1 MGTAL
6 VIGITVTLRLT
17 VFGVEAFVLGK
28 PPPTGPAEKVGS
40 VSHLR
45 TITRKRRYE
54 QADGTGRLKCLFTD
68 KENEM
73 KSVQKNKHTMQQRNP
88 MQWLCSCKTATAVV
102 VLIASVGMAAP
113 AFAVVLSDY
122 TVIQNDT
129 SILIGDGN
137 PVWNKTFNT
146 GGRQTSEAF
155 LTLNVAGLTFAV
167 SGVEVRINHII
178 VGHIHPYAGLVETA
192 ENWYSQTI
200 VFPGSVLHDGNN
212 EIEIRAV
219 SFPGATP
226 GNIFDDFFL
235 KSVICHFH
243 QAD

>member
-1 MGTAL
+1 M
-6 VIGITVTLRLT
+6 
-17 VFGVEAFVLGK
+17 VFK
-28 PPPTGPAEKVGS
+28 
-40 VSHLR
+40 
-45 TITRKRRYE
+45 
-54 QADGTGRLKCLFTD
+54 GRLKCLFTD

-73 KSVQKNKHTMQQRNP
+73 KSVQKNKNMMQQRKP
-88 MQWLCSCKTATAVV
+88 MQWLRSFKTATAVA
-102 VLIASVGMAAP
+102 VLIAIVGMATT

-122 TVIQNDT
+122 AVIQDDT
-129 SILIGDGN
+129 PIPIGDGN

-146 GGRQTSEAF
+146 GGRRTSEAF

-167 SGVEVRINHII
+167 SGAEVRINNTI
-178 VGHIHPYAGLVETA
+178 VGHIHPYTGQVETQ

-200 VFPGSVLHDGNN
+200 VFPGFVLHDGDN

-226 GNIFDDFFL
+226 GNIYDDFFL

>member
-17 VFGVEAFVLGK
+17 IFGVGAFVLGK
-28 PPPTGPAEKVGS
+28 PPPTGPAEKGGG

-45 TITRKRRYE
+45 TIIRKRRYE
-54 QADGTGRLKCLFTD
+54 QADNVQRAFEIPIAD
-68 KENEM
+68 KEHQM
-73 KSVQKNKHTMQQRNP
+73 ISVNNMMQERKP
-88 MQWLCSCKTATAVV
+88 TQWLRFFKTVTAVA
-102 VLIASVGMAAP
+102 VLIVTVGMVVTAS
-113 AFAVVLSDY
+113 AVVLSDY
-122 TVIQNDT
+122 EIIQDNT
-129 SILIGDGN
+129 PILIGDAN
-137 PVWNKTFNT
+137 PVWQKTFNT
-146 GGRQTSEAF
+146 GGRRTSGAF

-167 SGVEVRINHII
+167 SDVEVRINHTI
-178 VGHIHPYAGLVETA
+178 VGHIHPYTGREETA

-200 VFPGSVLHDGNN
+200 VFSGSVLHDGDN

-226 GNIFDDFFL
+226 DNIYDDFFL
-235 KSVICHFH
+235 KSVICHFR

>member
-1 MGTAL
+1 MWE
-6 VIGITVTLRLT
+6 I
-17 VFGVEAFVLGK
+17 
-28 PPPTGPAEKVGS
+28 
-40 VSHLR
+40 
-45 TITRKRRYE
+45 
-54 QADGTGRLKCLFTD
+54 LFTD

-73 KSVQKNKHTMQQRNP
+73 EAVKNTLQQRNP
-88 MQWLCSCKTATAVV
+88 VQWLRSFKTATAVA
-102 VLIASVGMAAP
+102 VLIAIVGMAAT

-122 TVIQNDT
+122 TVIQDT
-129 SILIGDGN
+129 PILIGDAN
-137 PVWNKTFNT
+137 PVWNKAFNT

-155 LTLNVAGLTFAV
+155 LRLDVAGLTFAV
-167 SGVEVRINHII
+167 NDVEVRINHTI

-200 VFPGSVLHDGNN
+200 VFSGSVLHDGNN

-226 GNIFDDFFL
+226 GNIYDDFFL